1 MGFYGRGGE
10 TVEEDE
16 GDLDEPDSIVLVD
29 GDLVSLPAGD
39 AGELVLV
46 QAGALCAS
54 TMARGRRAVLGGD
67 AESVGVAMRAAALF
81 FCSVAGRSGQSRTGL
96 GGRFLG
102 GATCRR

>member
-10 TVEEDE
+10 TVDEDE
-16 GDLDEPDSIVLVD
+16 SDLDKPESIVLVD

-54 TMARGRRAVLGGD
+54 TMARGDGRERSPGGEGLCS
-67 AESVGVAMRAAALF
+67 AGMR
-81 FCSVAGRSGQSRTGL
+81 SP
-96 GGRFLG
+96 
-102 GATCRR
+102 